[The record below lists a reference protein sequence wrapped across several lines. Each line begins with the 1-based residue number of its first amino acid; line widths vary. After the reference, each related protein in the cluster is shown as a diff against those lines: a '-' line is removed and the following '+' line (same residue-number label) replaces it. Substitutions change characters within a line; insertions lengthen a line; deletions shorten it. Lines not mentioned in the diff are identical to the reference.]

1 MAKKYTR
8 EEIMEK
14 LTGILVNDFEIK
26 KEQIVPEANLFE
38 DLDFDS
44 IDAIDLAVRLQDF
57 VPKKVT
63 PDEFREIKTIQDVVN
78 TIEKLI

>member
-1 MAKKYTR
+1 MAKKYTK

-14 LTGILVNDFEIK
+14 LTTILVNDFEIK

-44 IDAIDLAVRLQDF
+44 IDAIDLAVRLLDF

-63 PDEFREIKTIQDVVN
+63 PDEFREIKTIEDVVN
-78 TIEKLI
+78 TIERLI